1 MYLPSPISHWL
12 SVTLSVNTP
21 ALSGCTCGGRAKSL
35 QLFQTLCDPMDCI
48 PPGFSV
54 EVKQFPEKFKKIL
67 RQIRETLML
76 KIGKGQCTENSLG
89 AGRILAGYKQYLSSM
104 E

>member
-1 MYLPSPISHWL
+1 
-12 SVTLSVNTP
+12 
-21 ALSGCTCGGRAKSL
+21 
-35 QLFQTLCDPMDCI
+35 MDCI

-54 EVKQFPEKFKKIL
+54 EVGQIPEKFKKIL

-76 KIGKGQCTENSLG
+76 KIGKGQYTENFPG
-89 AGRILAGYKQYLSSM
+89 AGRIITGFQQYLSSM